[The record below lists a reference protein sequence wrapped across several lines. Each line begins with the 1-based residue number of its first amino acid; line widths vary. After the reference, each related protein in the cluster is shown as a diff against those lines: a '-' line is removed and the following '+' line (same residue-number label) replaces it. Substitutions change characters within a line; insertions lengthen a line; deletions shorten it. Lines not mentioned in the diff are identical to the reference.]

1 MYKFRITY
9 SDDVTSFY
17 EYTGTDTSI
26 SMLIEAETFQ
36 KAEDEAEL
44 KLEGLLHGTNPD
56 RFQIVSVQKLDVDKD
71 TDKDWKPGDD

>member
-26 SMLIEAETFQ
+26 SFLIEAETFA

-44 KLEGLLHGTNPD
+44 KLEGLLAGTLPD
-56 RFQIVSVQKLDVDKD
+56 QFQIMSVQKLDVDKN